1 MADAARARF
10 DMFVLFAEMRT
21 GSNYLEDNLNQ
32 MPGLACHGELFNPH
46 FVGQHNRDEKFGVN
60 LRDRDANP
68 DALLTAMRAE
78 TTGVP
83 GFRYFHDHDP
93 RVFDRCVPDPRCAKV
108 VLTRNPV
115 DSYVSLRIAR
125 ETNQWRLTNVTHRKE
140 ARIRFD
146 PAEFERFLARI
157 QAFQL
162 RLQRGLQITG
172 QTAFHIHYDDINDV
186 EVLNGLGQFLGAD
199 VAPLERASN
208 RLKRQNPAPLEDKVE
223 NYEEMIAALAKMD
236 GFGLFRTPN
245 AEPRRGPVVPSYV
258 AAPRAPLLFLPIK
271 GGPVAPISDWLA
283 AYDDATPDDVL
294 RDFTQKSLRQ
304 WKRQNKGHRSFA
316 VLRHP
321 MARAHE
327 VFCRHVLTTGPGA
340 YLEIRET
347 LRRVHDLPL
356 PDGAPG
362 DDWTPARHRAAF
374 EGFLG
379 FLKANLAG
387 QTAVRIDPAWATQA
401 AVLEGMSTFAQPDML
416 LREDT
421 LQTGLAQLVQQVGG
435 TTMPPAPEPFET
447 GPIALDAIYDGELE
461 KLCREVYARDYMQFG
476 FRVWARRDK

>member
-1 MADAARARF
+1 MADAVRARF
-10 DMFVLFAEMRT
+10 DKFVLFAEMRT

-32 MPGLACHGELFNPH
+32 MPGLTCHGELFNPH
-46 FVGQHNRDEKFGVN
+46 FVGQHNRDEKFGVS
-60 LRDRDANP
+60 LRDRDADP
-68 DALLTAMRAE
+68 DALLTAMQSQ
-78 TTGVP
+78 TDGLP
-83 GFRYFHDHDP
+83 GFRYFHDHDA
-93 RVFDRCVPDPRCAKV
+93 RVLDSCLPDPRCAKV

-125 ETNQWRLTNVTHRKE
+125 QTNQWRLTNVTHRKA

-146 PAEFERFLARI
+146 PEEFEQFLARM

-162 RLQRGLQITG
+162 RLQRGLQISG

-186 EVLNGLGQFLGAD
+186 EVLNGLGRFLGAD

-223 NYEEMIAALAKMD
+223 NYDEMIAALARMD
-236 GFGLFRTPN
+236 GFGLSRIPN

-258 AAPRAPLLFLPIK
+258 AAPHAPLLFLPIK
-271 GGPVAPISDWLA
+271 GGLVEEINAWLA
-283 AYDDATPDDVL
+283 AYDDAAPEDVL
-294 RDFTQKSLRQ
+294 CDFNQKSLRQ

-321 MARAHE
+321 MSRAHE
-327 VFCRHVLTTGPGA
+327 VFCQHILNTGPGA

-362 DDWTPARHRAAF
+362 EDWTPAQHRAAF
-374 EGFLG
+374 AAFLH

-387 QTAVRIDPAWATQA
+387 QTAIRVDPAWATQA

-416 LREDT
+416 LREDR
-421 LQTGLAQLVQQVGG
+421 LATGLAQLVQQIGG
-435 TTMPPAPEPFET
+435 TRMPPAPEPQEK
-447 GPIALDAIYDGELE
+447 GPFPLSEIHDGELE
-461 KLCREVYARDYMQFG
+461 KLCREVYSRDYMQFG
-476 FRVWARRDK
+476 FRVWTRRDK